1 MLYIWNIEKII
12 QQTLSGH
19 NLDINYESNNQ
30 LTVPMS
36 YNVSHNTIRFNYLRI
51 NGYIAKLNIKE
62 SNESLVKIILYRV
75 LGYYLDFK
83 KNKHDTRIL
92 MYGEDKEIEELKALI
107 ELNAWEFGRTL
118 VPEELLNSYDRV
130 RELDKILIK

>member
-12 QQTLSGH
+12 QETLSGH

-62 SNESLVKIILYRV
+62 SNDSLVKIILYRV

-92 MYGEDKEIEELKALI
+92 MYGEDKEIEELKDLI
-107 ELNAWEFGRTL
+107 ELNAWEFGRSL

-130 RELDKILIK
+130 RELDKLLIN

>member
-12 QQTLSGH
+12 QETLSRH
-19 NLDINYESNNQ
+19 NLEINYEANNQ

-36 YNVSHNTIRFNYLRI
+36 YNVSHNTIRFNYLKI

-62 SNESLVKIILYRV
+62 KDENLVRIILYRI

-92 MYGEDKEIEELKALI
+92 MYGEDREIAELKALM
-107 ELNAWEFGRTL
+107 EKNAWVYGRTL
-118 VPEELLNSYDRV
+118 VPEELVGAYDRMH
-130 RELDKILIK
+130 ELDKVLLK

>member
-12 QQTLSGH
+12 QQTLSDH
-19 NLDINYESNNQ
+19 NLEIKYESNNQ

-36 YNVSHNTIRFNYLRI
+36 YNVSHNTIRFNYLKI

-62 SNESLVKIILYRV
+62 TKENLVKIVLYRV

-92 MYGEDKEIEELKALI
+92 MYGDKKEIKELNALI
-107 ELNAWEFGRTL
+107 EKNAWVYGRTL
-118 VPEELLNSYDRV
+118 VPEELLSAYDKMY
-130 RELDKILIK
+130 ELDKVLL

>member
-12 QQTLSGH
+12 QQTLSQH
-19 NLDINYESNNQ
+19 NLKINYESSNS

-36 YNVSHNTIRFNYLRI
+36 YNVSHNTIRFNYLKI
-51 NGYIAKLNIKE
+51 NGYIAKLNIRQPKE
-62 SNESLVKIILYRV
+62 DLVRIVLYRV

-92 MYGEDKEIEELKALI
+92 MYGDDKEKTDLKNLI
-107 ELNAWEFGRTL
+107 EKNAWIYGRTL
-118 VPEELLNSYDRV
+118 VPGELISAYDRMY
-130 RELDKILIK
+130 ELDKVLL

>member
-12 QQTLSGH
+12 QQTLSRH

-36 YNVSHNTIRFNYLRI
+36 YNVSHNTIRFNYLKI

-62 SNESLVKIILYRV
+62 TNENLVKIILYRV

-92 MYGEDKEIEELKALI
+92 MYGDDKEIEELKTLI
-107 ELNAWEFGRTL
+107 ERNAWEFGRTM
-118 VPEELLNSYDRV
+118 VPEELLNSYDKV
-130 RELDKILIK
+130 RELDKVLIN

>member
-12 QQTLSGH
+12 QETLSRH
-19 NLDINYESNNQ
+19 NLEINYEANNQ

-36 YNVSHNTIRFNYLRI
+36 YNVSHNTIRFNYLKI

-62 SNESLVKIILYRV
+62 KDENLVRIILYRI

-83 KNKHDTRIL
+83 KNKHDTRTL
-92 MYGEDKEIEELKALI
+92 MYGEDREIAELKALM
-107 ELNAWEFGRTL
+107 EKNAWDYGRTL
-118 VPEELLNSYDRV
+118 VPEELVGAYDRMY
-130 RELDKILIK
+130 ELDKVLLR

>member
-12 QQTLSGH
+12 QDTLSGH

-62 SNESLVKIILYRV
+62 SNDSLVKIILYRV

-92 MYGEDKEIEELKALI
+92 MYGEDKEIEELKDLI
-107 ELNAWEFGRTL
+107 ELNAWEFGRSL

-130 RELDKILIK
+130 RELDKLLIN

>member
-1 MLYIWNIEKII
+1 MLYICNIEKII
-12 QQTLSGH
+12 HQTLSGH

-36 YNVSHNTIRFNYLRI
+36 YNVSHNTIRFNYLKI
-51 NGYIAKLNIKE
+51 NGYIAKLNLRE
-62 SNESLVKIILYRV
+62 SNESLVKIILCRV

-92 MYGEDKEIEELKALI
+92 MYGEDKEIAELKELI
-107 ELNAWEFGRTL
+107 DHNAWEFGRTL
-118 VPEELLNSYDRV
+118 VPEELLISYDKV

>member
-12 QQTLSGH
+12 QETLSRH
-19 NLDINYESNNQ
+19 NLEINYEANNQ

-36 YNVSHNTIRFNYLRI
+36 YNVSHNTIRFNYLKI

-62 SNESLVKIILYRV
+62 KAENLVRIILYRI

-92 MYGEDKEIEELKALI
+92 MYGEDREIAELKALM
-107 ELNAWEFGRTL
+107 EKNAWDYGRTL
-118 VPEELLNSYDRV
+118 VPEELVGPYDRM
-130 RELDKILIK
+130 RELDKVLLR

>member
-12 QQTLSGH
+12 QETLSRH
-19 NLDINYESNNQ
+19 NLEINYEANNQ

-36 YNVSHNTIRFNYLRI
+36 YNVSHNTIRFNYLKI

-62 SNESLVKIILYRV
+62 KDENLVRIILYRI

-92 MYGEDKEIEELKALI
+92 MYGEDREIAELKALM
-107 ELNAWEFGRTL
+107 ERNAWDYGRTL
-118 VPEELLNSYDRV
+118 VPEELVGAYDRMH
-130 RELDKILIK
+130 ELDKVLLR

>member
-12 QQTLSGH
+12 QQTLSWH

-36 YNVSHNTIRFNYLRI
+36 YNVSHNTIRFNYLKV
-51 NGYIAKLNIKE
+51 NGYIAKMNIKE
-62 SNESLVKIILYRV
+62 SEESIVKIILYRV
-75 LGYYLDFK
+75 LGYYMDFK

-107 ELNAWEFGRTL
+107 ERNAWEFGRTL
-118 VPEELLNSYDRV
+118 VPEELQKAYDKV
-130 RELDKILIK
+130 RELDKRLIK